1 MSNPLLHLVFGGR
14 VADPRGTDFVDAD
27 DLHLVGIFTNYATA
41 LKAWRGAS
49 QARVDEAD
57 WKYVILH
64 IHRMLEPHRLHHML
78 EPDRHDKKVPAKGK
92 KKKK

>member
-1 MSNPLLHLVFGGR
+1 MFGGR
-14 VADPRGTDFVDAD
+14 VADPRGIDFVDAD
-27 DLHLVGIFTNYATA
+27 DLHFVGIFPNYAAA

-64 IHRMLEPHRLHHML
+64 IHRMLEPHRLDHML
-78 EPDRHDKKVPAKGK
+78 EPDRQDRKAPVKRK